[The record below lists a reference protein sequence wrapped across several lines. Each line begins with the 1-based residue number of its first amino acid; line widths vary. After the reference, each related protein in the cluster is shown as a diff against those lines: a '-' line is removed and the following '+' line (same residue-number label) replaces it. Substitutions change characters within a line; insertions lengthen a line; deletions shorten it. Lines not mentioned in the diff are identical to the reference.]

1 MHQPTA
7 SATMAEGVDLPAVSH
22 PFYIVE
28 QPFVHATLQAD
39 TKLAAHAA
47 SMAGEL
53 MCIAHG
59 ARDSRDML

>member
-7 SATMAEGVDLPAVSH
+7 SATMAERADLPAVSH

-28 QPFVHATLQAD
+28 QPFMHDSAPD

>member
-1 MHQPTA
+1 
-7 SATMAEGVDLPAVSH
+7 MAEGANLPAVSH

-28 QPFVHATLQAD
+28 QPFMHDSAAD
-39 TKLAAHAA
+39 TKLAVHAA

>member
-1 MHQPTA
+1 
-7 SATMAEGVDLPAVSH
+7 MAEGADLPAVLH

-28 QPFVHATLQAD
+28 QPFMHDSAAD

-47 SMAGEL
+47 SMADEL

-59 ARDSRDML
+59 ARDSREML

>member
-1 MHQPTA
+1 MHRPTA

-28 QPFVHATLQAD
+28 QPFMHDPAAD

-47 SMAGEL
+47 RMASEL

-59 ARDSRDML
+59 ARDYRDML

>member
-1 MHQPTA
+1 MHQPTGG
-7 SATMAEGVDLPAVSH
+7 ATMAEGADLPAVSH

-28 QPFVHATLQAD
+28 QPFMHDSTAD

>member
-1 MHQPTA
+1 MHRPTA
-7 SATMAEGVDLPAVSH
+7 SATMAERADLPAVSH

-28 QPFVHATLQAD
+28 QPFMHDSATD